1 MKLERFGSLIL
12 SDILIA
18 WIGSLGNRRWRK
30 ERRLKLVRAII
41 RYDSIGT
48 KSCHTRLARGHS
60 RDCSC
65 RFKASIKCSL
75 IRRGRLLA
83 RHCQPRR
90 HSRARRGRAFTR
102 VIFREYYATTF
113 LLGPL
118 GSPAKE
124 CGEWRVGEL
133 LVTSGML
140 VIDSSCDRHRNRSS
154 ERAMR
159 DLSRAFQYKWT

>member
-1 MKLERFGSLIL
+1 MAKGENVEAGGARLSVATVSELKVAQRERGT
-12 SDILIA
+12 
-18 WIGSLGNRRWRK
+18 R
-30 ERRLKLVRAII
+30 LVR
-41 RYDSIGT
+41 
-48 KSCHTRLARGHS
+48 GHG
-60 RDCSC
+60 DCPC
-65 RFKASIKCSL
+65 RFKASIKCAL

-124 CGEWRVGEL
+124 CGVRRRGGVMGEGQL

-159 DLSRAFQYKWT
+159 DLSRIFRYMRTHSVD